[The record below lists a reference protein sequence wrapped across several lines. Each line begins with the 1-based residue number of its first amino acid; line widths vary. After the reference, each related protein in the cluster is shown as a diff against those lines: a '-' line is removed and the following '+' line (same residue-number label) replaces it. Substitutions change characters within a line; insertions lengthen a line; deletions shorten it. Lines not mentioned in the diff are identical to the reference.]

1 MNPKENNM
9 ARTWKSKKDRRE
21 AAVAFL
27 QQTITDPDLRSAVL
41 KDRKAAH
48 KLLEKAGDIDIPDD
62 VEVICVG
69 PSTQE
74 RDRLVVFVLPPEG
87 TETDHLDAFKYW
99 IGTWFP
105 YGMDTMKVSG
115 SHDQAVSEVPEPS
128 LQ

>member
-1 MNPKENNM
+1 MTRN
-9 ARTWKSKKDRRE
+9 WKSKKDRKE

-27 QQTITDPDLRSAVL
+27 QKTITDADVRSAVL

-48 KLLEKAGDIDIPDD
+48 KLLEKAGDINIPDD

-69 PSTQE
+69 SSTQE

-87 TETDHLDAFKYW
+87 TEPEHLDAFKYW
-99 IGTWFP
+99 IGTWPP
-105 YGMDTMKVSG
+105 YGVDPIKG
-115 SHDQAVSEVPEPS
+115 SLPREIPELS

>member
-1 MNPKENNM
+1 MKNNM
-9 ARTWKSKKDRRE
+9 PRTWKSKQDRRD

-27 QQTITDPDLRSAVL
+27 RKTITDPNVRSAVL

-48 KLLEKAGDIDIPDD
+48 KLFETEGDINIPDD

-87 TETDHLDAFKYW
+87 TDTEHLDAFKYW
-99 IGTWFP
+99 TGTWWP
-105 YGMDTMKVSG
+105 YGMDPMKVYG
-115 SHDQAVSEVPEPS
+115 SQDQTRSEIPEPT
-128 LQ
+128 LK

>member
-1 MNPKENNM
+1 ME
-9 ARTWKSKKDRRE
+9 RTWKSKKDRKD

-27 QQTITDPDLRSAVL
+27 QKTITDPDVRSAVL

-48 KLLEKAGDIDIPDD
+48 KLFEREGEISLPAD

-87 TETDHLDAFKYW
+87 TSPEHLDAFKYW
-99 IGTWFP
+99 IGTWPP
-105 YGMDTMKVSG
+105 YSG
-115 SHDQAVSEVPEPS
+115 EPITSFLSHRQREPEIAVPS
-128 LQ
+128 LN

>member
-1 MNPKENNM
+1 MP
-9 ARTWKSKKDRRE
+9 RTWKLKKDRRD

-27 QQTITDPDLRSAVL
+27 QQTITNADVRSAVL

-48 KLLEKAGDIDIPDD
+48 RLFERVGNIDIPDD

-87 TETDHLDAFKYW
+87 TSTEHLDAFRYW

-105 YGMDTMKVSG
+105 YQLDPENSSLPQGQT
-115 SHDQAVSEVPEPS
+115 HSEVPVPV
-128 LQ
+128 